1 LQTTSGPLTA
11 KVKKAVLIKAD
22 DSEIVST
29 VTKAWGCEVSSEST
43 PTGIQSIKVFASE
56 TDGAIYNL
64 SGQRV
69 SSPSKGIYIQNGK
82 KIILR

>member
-1 LQTTSGPLTA
+1 MTT
-11 KVKKAVLIKAD
+11 
-22 DSEIVST
+22 
-29 VTKAWGCEVSSEST
+29 EST
-43 PTGIQSIKVFASE
+43 PKPTAVQSVKVIASE

-82 KIILR
+82 KIIIK

>member
-1 LQTTSGPLTA
+1 MSIQANISQSGMIIQGNNVTIT
-11 KVKKAVLIKAD
+11 KAVL
-22 DSEIVST
+22 EGT
-29 VTKAWGCEVSSEST
+29 PVTGIT
-43 PTGIQSIKVFASE
+43 PLRIQSIKAFASE

-82 KIILR
+82 KIILK

>member
-1 LQTTSGPLTA
+1 MTT
-11 KVKKAVLIKAD
+11 
-22 DSEIVST
+22 
-29 VTKAWGCEVSSEST
+29 EST
-43 PTGIQSIKVFASE
+43 PKPTAIQSVKAIASE

-82 KIILR
+82 KIIIK